1 MITRLI
7 LRNQSIFQLCI
18 AAFGSLFG
26 LVLLLGSL
34 QLYFDF
40 KDLLTTKTDL
50 ISPQFLVVN
59 KTVSVLNTLSIGK
72 TSFSKE
78 DIEEIKK
85 VKSVTKVGVFTS
97 NLFPAQALI
106 KEGSHKNVP
115 GLYTDLFFESV
126 PDEFIDV
133 KSNNWNWKAGDSIVP
148 LIVPAD
154 YLNLYNFGFAPSR
167 GMPQISKGTIKMVSF
182 IIRIQTEDGDI
193 NFIGNIAG
201 FSERI
206 NSFLVPQSFLDHA
219 NEHFGSEDS
228 KEPSRIIIM
237 SDDPSSSELTEF
249 LEKKGYET
257 GSENL
262 KNGKLNSILRIIMN
276 IMVAI
281 GGVIILMSILSFIQY
296 SQLLINRSKY
306 EIQTLIQIGCHYT
319 KICARYL
326 IFYGMVFVTVLLLA
340 FWLLKYFKNM
350 FNSFMSEKGFEMNQE
365 IYEIVLIAGLGLFS
379 VFFLFNAVSVFSSVR
394 KLAKAK

>member
-1 MITRLI
+1 MISRLI

-40 KDLLTTKTDL
+40 QELLTTKTDL

-59 KTVSVLNTLSIGK
+59 KTVSVLNTLSLSK

-85 VKSVTKVGVFTS
+85 VRSVTKVGVFTS

-106 KEGSHKNVP
+106 KEGAHKNVP

-133 KSNNWNWKAGDSIVP
+133 KTSSWNWAPGDSIVP

-182 IIRIQTEDGDI
+182 TLRIQTKDGNK

-206 NSFLVPQSFLDHA
+206 NSFLVPQSFLDDA
-219 NEHFGSEDS
+219 NKNFGTADS

-237 SDDPSSSELTEF
+237 SDDPSSPELSEF

-281 GGVIILMSILSFIQY
+281 GGVIIIMSVLSFIQY

-306 EIQTLIQIGCHYT
+306 EIQTLIQIGYHYS

-326 IFYGMVFVTVLLLA
+326 LFYGMVFITVLLIA
-340 FWLLKYFKNM
+340 FTLLGYFKNM
-350 FNSFMSEKGFEMNQE
+350 FNLFMSDKGFEMSQE
-365 IYEIVLIAGLGLFS
+365 IFGSVYVAGLGLFF
-379 VFFLFNAVSVFSSVR
+379 VFFLFNAISVFASVR
-394 KLAKAK
+394 RLAKAR